1 MAELEAKA
9 GDYTVQVHLIELR
22 DLHASDEGG
31 TSDPFVEVLLG
42 TPDGIKGKSRSK
54 QKHKVTSVV
63 IEEHHNFSLQNLT
76 HDELEELEV
85 NISVYDQDTFGTQLI
100 GKFLIPALSVYS
112 MNEHHELWRQWTALV
127 DLEDLDDGRVHGY
140 VRLSIT
146 GNVLEISMRCKSSYS
161 ALRIAQCSGLA
172 TSRQIMRP
180 TRRRQMPGQR
190 EWH

>member
-1 MAELEAKA
+1 M
-9 GDYTVQVHLIELR
+9 DR
-22 DLHASDEGG
+22 GG

-42 TPDGIKGKSRSK
+42 TPDEIKGKSRSK
-54 QKHKVTSVV
+54 QKHRVTSVV
-63 IEEHHNFSLQNLT
+63 IEEHHNFSLQDLT

-112 MNEHHELWRQWTALV
+112 MDENHELWRQWVALV
-127 DLEDLDDGRVHGY
+127 DLDDLDDGRVHGY

-146 GNVLEISMRCKSSYS
+146 GNVLNYRC
-161 ALRIAQCSGLA
+161 AARVHILMLVQCSGLVM
-172 TSRQIMRP
+172 SRQIMRP